1 MAHTVSK
8 PSSLAAL
15 AAESG
20 LAPVGLRPKLWP
32 YLKGIWQRRGFITA
46 FAWAKVESANAES
59 RLGQFWQLINPLFS
73 AAIYYFI
80 FGLLLQTSRGI
91 ENFVAYLV
99 VGVFLFT
106 LIQRSIAAGASSI
119 RGNLGLVRALH
130 FPRAILP
137 ISAVFEQ
144 LIAFL
149 VSLLILFPVILLTG
163 EPITWNWLLF
173 PVAILIVVTFCV
185 GASLLFARLAAH
197 TKDVTQVLPFVLR
210 AWMYTSGVFYSVDR
224 FTGGLPPWVSTTL
237 NLNPGAVFLQITR
250 DSLLASYS
258 APPIAWAWAAGWAL
272 GFLIIGF
279 LAFWSDEAAYGRG

>member
-1 MAHTVSK
+1 MPRSDSK
-8 PSSLAAL
+8 TSASAQLAV
-15 AAESG
+15 EHG
-20 LAPVGLRPKLWP
+20 LKPVGLRPKIGP
-32 YLKGIWQRRGFITA
+32 YLVGIWRRRSFITA
-46 FAWAKVESANAES
+46 FAWAKVEAANAES

-106 LIQRSIAAGASSI
+106 LIQRSIAAGAASI

-144 LIAFL
+144 LIAFTA
-149 VSLLILFPVILLTG
+149 SLLIMFPVLLLTG
-163 EPITWNWLLF
+163 EPITWSWLLF
-173 PVAILIVVTFCV
+173 PVAVLIVVIFCI
-185 GASLLFARLAAH
+185 GASLLFARLAAG
-197 TKDVTQVLPFVLR
+197 TKDVTQFLPFALR

-224 FTGGLPPWVSTTL
+224 FTQGLPDWVSTVL

-250 DSLLASYS
+250 DALLQSYQ
-258 APPIAWAWAAGWAL
+258 APLVAWAWAAGWAL
-272 GFLIIGF
+272 GFLIVGF
-279 LAFWSDEAAYGRG
+279 WAFWADEASYGRG

>member
-1 MAHTVSK
+1 MPRNDSRPGAS
-8 PSSLAAL
+8 AQL
-15 AAESG
+15 AAEHG
-20 LAPVGLRPKLWP
+20 LMLVGLRPKFGA
-32 YLKGIWQRRGFITA
+32 YLVGIWRRRSFITA

-59 RLGQFWQLINPLFS
+59 RLGQFWQVINPLFS

-144 LIAFL
+144 LIAFT
-149 VSLLILFPVILLTG
+149 VSLMIMFPVLLLTG
-163 EPITWNWLLF
+163 EPVTWSWLLF
-173 PVAILIVVTFCV
+173 PLAIFIVVIFCV
-185 GASLLFARLAAH
+185 GASLLFARLAAG
-197 TKDVTQVLPFVLR
+197 TKDVTQFLPFALR

-224 FTGGLPPWVSTTL
+224 FTQGLPGWVSTVL

-250 DSLLASYS
+250 DSLLESYQ
-258 APPIAWAWAAGWAL
+258 APAIAWAWAAGWAF
-272 GFLIIGF
+272 GFLVIGF
-279 LAFWSDEAAYGRG
+279 WAFWSDEAAYGRG